1 MVGVRRL
8 QASLAPH
15 GASAASHIPGWVH
28 WPQAPQTFLIAVL
41 IGWLSLLWG
50 FHHKGRPFGSRK
62 ATMRTTTLI
71 AVTALIAAA
80 LSILVP
86 HLPFSLGI
94 FIPALL
100 CGAVLKENETIQ
112 EMRIANADMA
122 AFVTIGISYFLKS
135 AGEQISEDRTNWCED
150 QLDTLKKMPQGSMDS
165 KRASLI
171 RFVDAARELRP
182 KLDRRVSKDLKVQVQ
197 DHFDAVDEAAGK
209 ARQTRGTYSKT
220 FNDAYDDAETALFM
234 LLQFAYNWKLKK
246 LSFTVTPKPPEQPSK
261 PPEQQK
267 VG

>member
-1 MVGVRRL
+1 
-8 QASLAPH
+8 
-15 GASAASHIPGWVH
+15 
-28 WPQAPQTFLIAVL
+28 VL

-62 ATMRTTTLI
+62 AIMRTTTLI
-71 AVTALIAAA
+71 AVTALIAAV
-80 LSILVP
+80 LSVLVP

-100 CGAVLKENETIQ
+100 CGAVLKENETIE

-135 AGEQISEDRTNWCED
+135 AGEQISEDRTGWCED
-150 QLDTLKKMPQGSMDS
+150 QIDTLKSVHRGGVED
-165 KRASLI
+165 RRTSLI
-171 RFVDAARELRP
+171 RFADAARELRP

-197 DHFDAVDEAAGK
+197 QHFDDVDEAAGK
-209 ARQTRGTYSKT
+209 ARQARIYSKT
-220 FNDAYDDAETALFM
+220 FSDAYDDAESALFM

-246 LSFTVTPKPPEQPSK
+246 LSFTVTPKPAAQSSK

-267 VG
+267 VS